1 MNEEE
6 TILAEIRRLAPQMA
20 WDEAYAV
27 TPRWFE
33 RVMKRGIAESV
44 SPTAVAKALIKAIEH
59 GNYVD
64 SSPGNIYMAPER
76 LAM

>member
-1 MNEEE
+1 MKE

-20 WDEAYAV
+20 WDEVYAV
-27 TPRWFE
+27 NPEWFE
-33 RVMKRGIAESV
+33 RVMERGTAESV
-44 SPTAVAKALIKAIEH
+44 SPTSVAKALIKAIEN

-64 SSPGNIYMAPER
+64 SGPGNIYIAPER